1 MNTNN
6 NNWKIDQT
14 HSEVAFKVKHMMIS
28 TVTGHFDEFD
38 ATVETADDSFKNA
51 TIRFSAKTASVNTKN
66 KDRDA
71 HLQSDDF
78 FNSAEFPEMT
88 FQSESFDGE
97 ELIGELTIRNKTQKV
112 TLSVDFNGIA
122 VDPYGQTKAG
132 FEIRGEINR
141 KDFDLTWSAV
151 TEAGSIVVSDKVKL
165 LIDAQFVKQADQ

>member
-97 ELIGELTIRNKTQKV
+97 ELIGKLTIRNKTQKV

>member
-38 ATVETADDSFKNA
+38 ATIEAADDSFKNA